1 MSLYQ
6 HAVTELKAMGML
18 DSEEEMNDAMGADI
32 LELISVF
39 AEQGHSGFS
48 ASYCI
53 DKFTKLANYKPLA
66 PLTGADDEW
75 RDVAALNDGYTLYQ
89 NRRCSSVFRDDNGA
103 YDIDGKVLWEWARDE
118 FGEPYKLYYSN
129 SACKVPVTFP
139 YTKPNTPIY
148 EYCQPEFEENDVE
161 YQDETG
167 FL

>member
-18 DSEEEMNDAMGADI
+18 DSDDEMNTAMSANI

-53 DKFTKLANYKPLA
+53 DKFTKLANYKPLS

-75 RDVAALNDGYTLYQ
+75 IDVSEYGDGRILYQ
-89 NRRCSSVFRDDNGA
+89 NKRCSSVFKDENGA
-103 YDIDGKVLWEWARDE
+103 WDIDGKVLWEWARDE
-118 FGEPYKLYYSN
+118 FGEPYKMYYSN
-129 SACKVPVTFP
+129 SDCKVSVNFP
-139 YTKPNTPIY
+139 YIKPNTPIY
-148 EYCQPEFEENDVE
+148 EYCQPDFENGDVE